1 MSESTVLLSA
11 ILWLMHPKLYARSR
25 TAMLNLQQYPA
36 HDNAVAAWGSVFNA
50 LSIITNRMTP
60 FHRDNQSRHSW
71 FDLMLSIG
79 DYPSAKLRLPGL
91 DVSLEYKSGT
101 LVGMSGRV
109 LRHGVPQCEGERTC
123 LVYYMRDK
131 VQEWL

>member
-1 MSESTVLLSA
+1 
-11 ILWLMHPKLYARSR
+11 
-25 TAMLNLQQYPA
+25 MLNLQQYPA
-36 HDNAVAAWGSVFNA
+36 HDNAVGAWGSVFNA
-50 LSIITNRMTP
+50 LSIITNQMTP
-60 FHRDNQSRHSW
+60 FHRDNQSWHSW

-91 DVSLEYKSGT
+91 GVSLEYKSGT

-131 VQEWL
+131 VQERLQARAAD